1 MSILFFGC
9 NLGERPSFRRFPS
22 YKSVLEIVFFFFFPT
37 FYSQGFSRLAAEY
50 LFMILKEENN
60 ASLFLLLKA
69 TTWTITSHSL
79 FTPSSLAL
87 PTIPLRPLNA
97 LANSSPGL
105 SSSSVQ
111 PPPINYR
118 LLGQTNTCAH
128 VACIQL
134 LQSLKIK
141 SPSLTSC
148 CVKDYTGTYYLQTC
162 VWD

>member
-1 MSILFFGC
+1 MENDLRSEDFRPTNQFWRLF
-9 NLGERPSFRRFPS
+9 
-22 YKSVLEIVFFFFFPT
+22 FFFFFPT

-69 TTWTITSHSL
+69 TTWTSITSHSL